1 MRYKIL
7 VYAFVPVMAFGLLGV
22 SAVYAHGFFGGFGR
36 GFSGVSSEQIA
47 TQTQTMFQNMADTLG
62 ISVDEVKAGWA
73 QGKNIAQIAQD
84 QGISQE
90 QLQQKMQEARQ
101 QQLKTQ
107 MQSLVD
113 KGIITQ
119 SQADQRL
126 KWMETKTQKA
136 TGKVLKGIKGMH
148 GWGF

>member
-1 MRYKIL
+1 
-7 VYAFVPVMAFGLLGV
+7 
-22 SAVYAHGFFGGFGR
+22 
-36 GFSGVSSEQIA
+36 
-47 TQTQTMFQNMADTLG
+47 MFQNMADTLG

-90 QLQQKMQEARQ
+90 QLQQKMKEARQ